1 MQAHRASAGA
11 AAGAPR
17 PPSLLLLGS
26 GSARTAG
33 WASVV
38 AGAGADKSGNNPAGR
53 SAAVA
58 RPVTAA
64 AAAASGAGSDAAAPA
79 ATTADAS
86 PDKKRAPAG
95 QPSSSSSSWTAKDA
109 RTAGSADADDYLR
122 ALGTQSYTNT
132 NVTTGQNV
140 AMIDS
145 LFTGSVLGHETDI
158 ADGSLRKY
166 EARTFANLVGDYHVA
181 PRFLDRV
188 ASHVAKNYLADAGAL
203 GNAGKRV
210 PLILGIWGPKGSGK
224 TFQTELA
231 LKKLKAQPIIMSAGE
246 LESDKAGEPGR
257 LLRERYR
264 RASELSKVRGV
275 LSALVI
281 NDLDAGIGILRDTQR
296 TVNNQIVGGTLMSIC
311 DNPNKV
317 NIFDSW
323 EGEASTCR
331 RIPIIVTGNDLSTL
345 FAPLIRDGRMDKF
358 YYEPTRDDKIAIV
371 SALYRDDGLSA
382 EDAARLVDTFS
393 RQSLDFFGAI
403 RAATYDGQIR
413 GWLREVAGGELAA
426 DEADPSRVHRALLKG
441 QGPTFEPITARLDDL
456 LREGRRLVAEQE
468 LVNRSRLSEEY
479 LKTLAGERKA
489 KEEGR
494 WKVGGGGVG
503 LKG

>member
-1 MQAHRASAGA
+1 MLASGNHPVVVGSRAASASLL
-11 AAGAPR
+11 R
-17 PPSLLLLGS
+17 PPSLVQG
-26 GSARTAG
+26 
-33 WASVV
+33 
-38 AGAGADKSGNNPAGR
+38 GR
-53 SAAVA
+53 SAPVA
-58 RPVTAA
+58 ALCDHRRGRRRSLVTVAA
-64 AAAASGAGSDAAAPA
+64 AAAGGNDDA
-79 ATTADAS
+79 ATTTTTAADNT
-86 PDKKRAPAG
+86 APSKTRTPGG
-95 QPSSSSSSWTAKDA
+95 QPSSWTAKDA
-109 RTAGSADADDYLR
+109 RSAGNPDADDYLR

-140 AMIDS
+140 GMIDS
-145 LFTGSVLGHETDI
+145 LFTGKTLGHQTDI

-166 EARTFANLVGDYHVA
+166 EARTFANLVGDYYVA
-181 PRFLDRV
+181 PRFMDRI
-188 ASHVAKNYLADAGAL
+188 ASHIAKNYLADMGAL

-210 PLILGIWGPKGSGK
+210 PLILGVWGGKGSGK

-231 LKKLKAQPIIMSAGE
+231 LKKLKAEPIIMSAGE

-281 NDLDAGIGILRDTQR
+281 NDLDAGIGIFKETQR
-296 TVNNQIVGGTLMSIC
+296 TVNNQMVGGTLMSIC
-311 DNPNKV
+311 DSPNRV
-317 NIFDSW
+317 AVYGESW
-323 EGEASTCR
+323 EGEVSLCR

-358 YYEPTRDDKIAIV
+358 HYEPSREDKIAIV
-371 SALYRDDGLSA
+371 SALYRDDGLPT
-382 EDAARLVDTFS
+382 EDAARLVDAFS

-413 GWLREVAGGELAA
+413 EWLQDIAGGELATEKA
-426 DEADPSRVHRALLKG
+426 DTMRIHTALLKK
-441 QGPTFEPITARLDDL
+441 QGLPTFEPVTARLDDL

-468 LVNRSRLSEEY
+468 LVKQNRLSEEY
-479 LKTLAGERKA
+479 LKTLAGEARA
-489 KEEGR
+489 KREGTWR
-494 WKVGGGGVG
+494 VAANGVG